1 MSGLR
6 GEERRVGVLKEIY
19 EWWKRLSVGVEREGR
34 QRGSIGGDRF

>member
-19 EWWKRLSVGVEREGR
+19 EWWSVGVEREGR